1 MDLISLLIAII
12 ILAVILYAV
21 SILLN
26 MIEIP
31 PPMKQLVWLVI
42 FVVIL
47 IIVLSW
53 FSGGLSGVTI
63 GGTRDP
69 ALR

>member
-31 PPMKQLVWLVI
+31 PSMKQLVWLVI

-53 FSGGLSGVTI
+53 FSGGLNGVTI